1 MKVIVEY
8 SWNVFWSGLV
18 EVLRLEREFA
28 LRMRCHLYRA
38 DGILVVPRL
47 LRPIV
52 HGRFFYGKEM
62 MNMECDRRCSF
73 RTIFSYTL
81 QGGTYHEKTIQ

>member
-18 EVLRLEREFA
+18 EGLRLEREFA
-28 LRMRCHLYRA
+28 LRMRCHLHRA

-52 HGRFFYGKEM
+52 YLDVFFYGKEM
-62 MNMECDRRCSF
+62 MNMECDRRWIY

-81 QGGTYHEKTIQ
+81 TRRNLS

>member
-1 MKVIVEY
+1 MQVIVEN

-18 EVLRLEREFA
+18 EILRLEREFA
-28 LRMRCHLYRA
+28 LRMRCHLHGA
-38 DGILVVPRL
+38 DEILVVPRL

-52 HGRFFYGKEM
+52 LDVFFYVKEM
-62 MNMECDRRCSF
+62 MNMECDRRWIY

-81 QGGTYHEKTIQ
+81 TRRNLS

>member
-1 MKVIVEY
+1 MQAIVEN

-18 EVLRLEREFA
+18 EILRLEREFV
-28 LRMRCHLYRA
+28 LRMRCHLHGA
-38 DGILVVPRL
+38 DEILVVPRL

-52 HGRFFYGKEM
+52 LDVFFYVKEM
-62 MNMECDRRCSF
+62 MNMECDRRWIY

-81 QGGTYHEKTIQ
+81 TRRNLS

>member
-18 EVLRLEREFA
+18 EDLRLEREFA
-28 LRMRCHLYRA
+28 LRMRCHLHTA

-52 HGRFFYGKEM
+52 LDVFLYIKSHLIKQ
-62 MNMECDRRCSF
+62 D
-73 RTIFSYTL
+73 ID
-81 QGGTYHEKTIQ
+81 IIIVD